1 VTLAIDIK
9 ITDARSGEVRYTSN
23 INQTEKAGTACVNG
37 SRYDLSNIL
46 RNAATKVAYSLVTT
60 VYPIQ
65 VASVQQDGVLVLN
78 YGEGTVQ
85 PGVVHGVYAKGEAV
99 VDPATGEKLGNDE
112 ERIGYVQITAVQGR
126 ISRAVPVGAF
136 AQSPQ
141 VGAIVRPASKDEID
155 HLKQAAKRKG

>member
-1 VTLAIDIK
+1 
-9 ITDARSGEVRYTSN
+9 
-23 INQTEKAGTACVNG
+23 
-37 SRYDLSNIL
+37 
-46 RNAATKVAYSLVTT
+46 
-60 VYPIQ
+60 

-85 PGVVHGVYAKGEAV
+85 PGVVYGVYAKGEAV

>member
-1 VTLAIDIK
+1 MTCP
-9 ITDARSGEVRYTSN
+9 TS
-23 INQTEKAGTACVNG
+23 C
-37 SRYDLSNIL
+37 
-46 RNAATKVAYSLVTT
+46 AAVTKVAYSLVTT

-65 VASVQQDGVLVLN
+65 VASVHGALVLN

-85 PGVVHGVYAKGEAV
+85 PGVVYGVYAKGEAV

-141 VGAIVRPASKDEID
+141 VGAIVQSRFE
-155 HLKQAAKRKG
+155 G